1 MQHPELPLQ
10 QRVRS
15 IVRMFDERTAHE
27 PSPLS
32 RERIRQV
39 IEQVVAAVDAE
50 RRRESEAL
58 LSESSAAEPSFP
70 DHVSAG
76 GCNCS

>member
-10 QRVRS
+10 RRVRS

-27 PSPLS
+27 PAPLS

-39 IEQVVAAVDAE
+39 IEQVVAAVDEE
-50 RRRESEAL
+50 RRWEAEAS
-58 LSESSAAEPSFP
+58 LSESSAAEQSFP
-70 DHVSAG
+70 VHVSAG

>member
-1 MQHPELPLQ
+1 MQHPELPIQ

-15 IVRMFDERTAHE
+15 IVRMFDERTANE
-27 PSPLS
+27 SAPLS

-39 IEQVVAAVDAE
+39 IEQVVAAVDE
-50 RRRESEAL
+50 QRRRESEEL
-58 LSESSAAEPSFP
+58 LSESSDAEPSFP
-70 DHVSAG
+70 DHVGAG